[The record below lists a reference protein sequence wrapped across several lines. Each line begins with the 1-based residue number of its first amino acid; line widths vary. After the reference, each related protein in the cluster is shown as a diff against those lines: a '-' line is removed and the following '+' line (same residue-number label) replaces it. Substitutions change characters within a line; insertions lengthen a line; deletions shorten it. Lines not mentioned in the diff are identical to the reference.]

1 MLGPPSYERPR
12 PSVLNRDQAQ
22 QLIDA
27 ARAERLEA
35 AYVVGLT
42 VGLRR
47 GELLGLRWEDLDF
60 EEHTLSVRQALE
72 RIGGSLQFVPQKQDE
87 PPHNHTDRRLGP
99 HLAQTRRSANR
110 RTIVRRSKVVRAWAV
125 FTTRIGTPIEPR
137 NLTRDFKRVLRKAD
151 LPNSLR
157 WHDLRHSTASLLLA
171 QKVHPRVVMEQLGHS
186 QISLTT
192 DTYSHVVAPLMREA
206 AAKMDAVLAAER

>member
-1 MLGPPSYERPR
+1 MRNVAADVRPPSYERRR

-72 RIGGSLQFVPQKQDE
+72 RIGGSLQFVPPKA
-87 PPHNHTDRRLGP
+87 RRAS
-99 HLAQTRRSANR
+99 AQ
-110 RTIVRRSKVVRAWAV
+110 
-125 FTTRIGTPIEPR
+125 
-137 NLTRDFKRVLRKAD
+137 
-151 LPNSLR
+151 
-157 WHDLRHSTASLLLA
+157 
-171 QKVHPRVVMEQLGHS
+171 
-186 QISLTT
+186 
-192 DTYSHVVAPLMREA
+192 SH
-206 AAKMDAVLAAER
+206 